1 MTAYITAHLNIDGEV
16 YKNCSQNNYWLTE
29 ENGERLLQ
37 DFGQF
42 TIGTVDIIRPS
53 PDCNCIN
60 VGRGW
65 YKDLMK
71 ENLVNFG
78 FAGWMADFGEYTPT
92 SARSSFADRW
102 WGNQHGEVLHQIFSE
117 EWAALNREVVE
128 ESGKLGDIMYWM
140 RSGGIG
146 SKSSQVK
153 LSQALFL

>member
-16 YKNCSQNNYWLTE
+16 YQNCSQNNYWLTE

-71 ENLVNFG
+71 KNLVDFG

-92 SARSSFADRW
+92 MARSSFADRW
-102 WGNQHGEVLHQIFSE
+102 WGDQHGEVLHQIFSQ